1 MKRLVLVL
9 CVLMMAASSAL
20 AHSGGTDSS
29 GGHWNHKT
37 GEYHYHHGYGAHQH
51 PNGVCPYTKKAAASS
66 DKPMIYPDDGEGL
79 KTTGNVNMRTGPGT
93 DNRLVTTLTKGS
105 SVVYQGQ
112 SSGRWHYVKYGA
124 VYGWVYNDYL
134 EIDASRPA
142 PTEEPEPTIT
152 EKPVKKQSKKEPA
165 KLTFKTGLWLFAAGF
180 IAGMVILA
188 RYSFKVHER
197 ERMLQQSI
205 KRTSEAFLEGKN
217 SALNEVREKEKH
229 LAFVAEFN
237 KDSFERYKAEAE
249 KIYASLP
256 PADAYCRVIVANS
269 GQGCQLYHR
278 VGSKCVEN
286 GKEVPIFVAN
296 MLGLLWCPVCMPPTK
311 GKPMNPWVDTKEK
324 RVEMVRNLLDGGK

>member
-1 MKRLVLVL
+1 MKRLALVL
-9 CVLMMAASSAL
+9 CVLMMAVSSAL

-142 PTEEPEPTIT
+142 PTEEPEP
-152 EKPVKKQSKKEPA
+152 EENMVSVSKARNYSSKKEKPNSFLWTWIVISVPIVGYMIVKLA
-165 KLTFKTGLWLFAAGF
+165 KKAIEIAKEMGAGF
-180 IAGMVILA
+180 CIQVVIIAVFGFLMVYVL
-188 RYSFKVHER
+188 
-197 ERMLQQSI
+197 
-205 KRTSEAFLEGKN
+205 
-217 SALNEVREKEKH
+217 
-229 LAFVAEFN
+229 
-237 KDSFERYKAEAE
+237 
-249 KIYASLP
+249 
-256 PADAYCRVIVANS
+256 
-269 GQGCQLYHR
+269 
-278 VGSKCVEN
+278 
-286 GKEVPIFVAN
+286 
-296 MLGLLWCPVCMPPTK
+296 
-311 GKPMNPWVDTKEK
+311 VDEIIN
-324 RVEMVRNLLDGGK
+324 R